1 MAIYMLLSYYE
12 KTRLINSNALI
23 IWLDLIPF
31 FAIMS
36 VKFHSR
42 G

>member
-1 MAIYMLLSYYE
+1 MLLSYY